1 MNINA
6 KKIIPVIALATVSS
20 FAEWDYY
27 TVLDEHQGQARIK
40 ANYWY
45 NGDFHSTSFDLN
57 ARYTV
62 VKGLELSLT
71 GLGYQLFADPND
83 KTKEGDGFKDFS
95 VGAKYA
101 FNPNFSVFLDA
112 NIPAGKKEISSQ
124 EFSLKGGVQW
134 FLPISE
140 QFGIGNEFGLTVPFK
155 HDGVQRGLVADYGFE
170 FYYAF
175 SSGVTPFT
183 GFVFTS
189 QLTDSKNEDKSESGT
204 GASNISFWAGISY
217 NVNKNVNLTLYTDI
231 EYAAHGA
238 YQSGY
243 IFQTTFSF

>member
-1 MNINA
+1 M
-6 KKIIPVIALATVSS
+6 
-20 FAEWDYY
+20 
-27 TVLDEHQGQARIK
+27 
-40 ANYWY
+40 
-45 NGDFHSTSFDLN
+45 
-57 ARYTV
+57 
-62 VKGLELSLT
+62 
-71 GLGYQLFADPND
+71 
-83 KTKEGDGFKDFS
+83 
-95 VGAKYA
+95 
-101 FNPNFSVFLDA
+101 DA

-217 NVNKNVNLTLYTDI
+217 NVNKNVNLTLYTDV

>member
-1 MNINA
+1 MNINV
-6 KKIIPVIALATVSS
+6 KKIISVIALATVSS

-101 FNPNFSVFLDA
+101 FNPNFSIFLDA

-175 SSGVTPFT
+175 SSGISPFT
-183 GFVFTS
+183 GFARTKTNPNPEQELPTFLSGPAFLTTLTRTS
-189 QLTDSKNEDKSESGT
+189 
-204 GASNISFWAGISY
+204 I
-217 NVNKNVNLTLYTDI
+217 
-231 EYAAHGA
+231 
-238 YQSGY
+238 
-243 IFQTTFSF
+243 

>member
-6 KKIIPVIALATVSS
+6 KKVISAIALATVSS

-95 VGAKYA
+95 VGTKYA

-112 NIPAGKKEISSQ
+112 NIPAGAKKVSSK

-140 QFGIGNEFGLTVPFK
+140 QFGIGNEFGLTIPFK

-175 SSGVTPFT
+175 SSGITPFT

-204 GASNISFWAGISY
+204 GVSNISFWTGISY
-217 NVNKNVNLTLYTDI
+217 NVTKNVNLTLYTDV

-238 YQSGY
+238 YLSGY